1 MKGGIILKTKEI
13 LNILSKP
20 WVSTQDIMV
29 IGDLTVSTAGR
40 IKRTIEADF
49 RKKYPNKYLPSYC
62 VPTKGVIQY
71 FDIDIEFLKL
81 LVFFDKEMDDGL
93 PK

>member
-1 MKGGIILKTKEI
+1 MKVKEI

-20 WVSTQDIMV
+20 WVSTQDIMLIV
-29 IGDLTVSTAGR
+29 NLTTSTAGG

-49 RKKYPNKYLPSYC
+49 RKKYPNKYLPSHC

-71 FDIDIEFLKL
+71 FDIDIEFLKSL
-81 LVFFDKEMDDGL
+81 ININDDNL
-93 PK
+93 NNTFNNHN

>member
-1 MKGGIILKTKEI
+1 MRAKEI

-29 IGDLTVSTAGR
+29 IGDLTASTAGR
-40 IKRTIEADF
+40 IKRNIEADF

-71 FDIDIEFLKL
+71 FDIDIEFLKSL
-81 LVFFDKEMDDGL
+81 AFFDKEMDDESL
-93 PK
+93 K

>member
-1 MKGGIILKTKEI
+1 MRARDV

-20 WVSTQDIMV
+20 WVSTQDIMA
-29 IGDLTVSTAGR
+29 ICDLTSSTAGR

-49 RKKYPNKYLPSYC
+49 RKKYPNKYLPSHY

-71 FDIDIEFLKL
+71 FDIDIEFLKS
-81 LVFFDKEMDDGL
+81 LVYFDKDIDDNL
-93 PK
+93 LK

>member
-1 MKGGIILKTKEI
+1 MKAKEI

-20 WVSTQDIMV
+20 WVSTQDIMI
-29 IGDLTVSTAGR
+29 IGNLTASTAGK

-49 RKKYPNKYLPSYC
+49 RKKYSNKYLPSYC

-71 FDIDIEFLKL
+71 FDIDIEFLKSL
-81 LVFFDKEMDDGL
+81 AFFDKVMDDGL
-93 PK
+93 HK

>member
-1 MKGGIILKTKEI
+1 MRAKEI
-13 LNILSKP
+13 LDILSKP

-29 IGDLTVSTAGR
+29 IGDLTSSTAGR
-40 IKRTIEADF
+40 IKRAIEADF

-71 FDIDIEFLKL
+71 FYIDIEFLKSL
-81 LVFFDKEMDDGL
+81 AFFDKEMNDESL
-93 PK
+93 E